1 MSKISMTA
9 LTIAAPTMALMFSLS
24 AAAGDIRSPNFTPR
38 QMAHCVMHRV
48 KDSPSESYK
57 AAIKACKEELDSAAS
72 NERDAQTVMNNAD
85 PAGSAK

>member
-1 MSKISMTA
+1 MSTVSMAA
-9 LTIAAPTMALMFSLS
+9 LTIAVMFSVS
-24 AAAGDIRSPNFTPR
+24 AVAGDIRSPSFTPR

-72 NERDAQTVMNNAD
+72 NARDAQTVMNNVD
-85 PAGSAK
+85 VAGSAK

>member
-1 MSKISMTA
+1 MSKIS
-9 LTIAAPTMALMFSLS
+9 IAALMIAVMFSLS
-24 AAAGDIRSPNFTPR
+24 AAAGDARSPNFTPR

-57 AAIKACKEELDSAAS
+57 AAIKACKEEFDSAAS
-72 NERDAQTVMNNAD
+72 NGRDAQTAMNNAD